1 MFRSR
6 APPHCRHHVYWSGA
20 SGCRARKAS
29 TQPASIQRSSSARSS
44 GRNPLCVT
52 FACGGQVDRAVR
64 RVVVADHEHRA
75 PAPEFLRPSED
86 RPREV
91 ELVADP
97 AVVPVRAASLGEV
110 AVDHHEP
117 PAGGLEVPS
126 HEPPLSVE
134 PRHAQGSV
142 HPNRLELRID
152 ADTAIAP
159 ALGDRERR
167 VPARR
172 PTGGRRD
179 VLGPRADLLDADDIG
194 AGRRCCAVRKLT
206 RNVPYPQTR

>member
-29 TQPASIQRSSSARSS
+29 TQPASSQRSSSARSS
-44 GRNPLCVT
+44 GRNPLWVT
-52 FACGGQVDRAVR
+52 FDCGRARSIAWCAVF
-64 RVVVADHEHRA
+64 VVADHEHRA
-75 PAPEFLRPSED
+75 SAPERLRPGED

-91 ELVADP
+91 EFVADP

-134 PRHAQGSV
+134 PRYAQGGF
-142 HPNRLELRID
+142 HPDGLKLRVE

-172 PTGGRRD
+172 PTGGRWD
-179 VLGPRADLLDADDIG
+179 VLGPRADPVD
-194 AGRRCCAVRKLT
+194 
-206 RNVPYPQTR
+206 VPAHDPHSFRLRVVGDRLH